1 MINIKVEGRP
11 VVAGPIYY
19 TYKLSTLLHII
30 LSPTLEHI
38 TYIIK
43 DTFDFA
49 DKACKNNII
58 GMKIGVADIK
68 SLYTNINH
76 DLGLAVYFWINKLKV
91 EIPLLKRFPKNFIM
105 EALYIILNFNY
116 FCING
121 IYLHQ
126 IHGTAMGTLAAVI
139 YANLTVAYI

>member
-1 MINIKVEGRP
+1 MINIKVGGRL

-19 TYKLSTLLHII
+19 THKLSTLLHII
-30 LSPTLEHI
+30 LSPTLKHI

-76 DLGLAVYFWINKLKV
+76 DLGLKTVYFWIHKLKGK
-91 EIPLLKRFPKNFIM
+91 ISLLKRFPKNFIM

-116 FCING
+116 FYING
-121 IYLHQ
+121 ISPNTWNS
-126 IHGTAMGTLAAVI
+126 HGYTCCSNIWKSNCRMH
-139 YANLTVAYI
+139 